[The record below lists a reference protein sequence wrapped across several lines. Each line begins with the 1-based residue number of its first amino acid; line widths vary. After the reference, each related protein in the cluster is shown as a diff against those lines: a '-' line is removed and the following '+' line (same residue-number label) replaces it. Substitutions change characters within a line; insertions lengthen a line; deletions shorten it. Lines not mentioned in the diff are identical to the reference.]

1 MTPHGYKSYFFPRR
15 GKRGGGIAF
24 IIRSN
29 LSRYVKLT
37 PLNYS
42 SFESVEMKLCVNQHS
57 VTSICLYRIH
67 HNKKNNVTF
76 PGFMCDFV
84 DMLSSYADSNSDLSF
99 IGDFNLHFDEPDE
112 SCVKRIN
119 AVLSDFQLLQLVDK
133 PTHNKNH
140 ILDWVVVQNERSLIT
155 FNDVHIYQGI
165 SDHFAIFGQIAI
177 SKPASAKRVVTS
189 RNLRAIDRDQLNAD
203 FSALS
208 SLNMNNLT
216 VDSLINTYNDTL
228 RFTLDQHAPL
238 ATRSVKDRPSAP
250 WLTTEVR
257 NARRER
263 RRAERRWRKTKL
275 SVHEQVYIDARNET
289 IKHITA
295 AKKEYYASKI
305 DSDGFSTK
313 QLFNVSSEL
322 LGKSKSSALPSNIPA
337 DELPDKFCQFFS
349 NKITGLREKLDSR
362 HCQPPCFA
370 IYDGPVFDSFSL
382 VCEEDIFALMKE
394 MPNKSCILD
403 PLPTDLVKQCA
414 ESLVPLITRIINESL
429 LSGVVPSKLKEAVIV
444 PLLKKHGLDCNNL
457 KNFRPVSNL
466 PFISKLLE
474 RVVLRQ
480 LQQHLVDNN
489 LLEIN
494 QSAYR
499 KGHSVETAVLSV
511 MDSLLTNSDEKSVS
525 LVALLDL
532 SAAFDTLDHS
542 ILLRRLEIT
551 FGIRGNVLKWF
562 CSYVSQRFQSV
573 IINGSTS
580 NPCPLLYGVPQ
591 GSVLGPVLFTLYSQS
606 LSDVINLHNCSFH
619 KYADDTVVFRSG
631 PPEKFELTKIAI
643 QKCISDILCWMDSNK
658 LMLNTDKTEV
668 MIVGTAS
675 RVKQVASNSITI
687 LNSDIKIQESVKY
700 LGVRLDQ
707 TLSMSSHISDVC
719 RSSFLSLRRI
729 GCIRS
734 YLSDRATSCL
744 VNSIITSRLDFCNS
758 SLTGITTDQ
767 LNRLQRIQN
776 CAARLIMKKRKY
788 DHITP
793 VIYEL
798 HWLPLEFRIQY
809 KLAVFAF
816 RHFEG
821 TLPTYLS
828 ATLCTYKPA
837 RSLRSSTE
845 RLLQS
850 PRVNLK
856 SAGERSFHFAAPAVW
871 NSLPN
876 SLRNIHSLPQFKKQ
890 LKTHLFLHAFPD
902 SQM

>member
-1 MTPHGYKSYFFPRR
+1 M
-15 GKRGGGIAF
+15 
-24 IIRSN
+24 
-29 LSRYVKLT
+29 
-37 PLNYS
+37 
-42 SFESVEMKLCVNQHS
+42 
-57 VTSICLYRIH
+57 
-67 HNKKNNVTF
+67 
-76 PGFMCDFV
+76 
-84 DMLSSYADSNSDLSF
+84 
-99 IGDFNLHFDEPDE
+99 FD
-112 SCVKRIN
+112 N
-119 AVLSDFQLLQLVDK
+119 
-133 PTHNKNH
+133 
-140 ILDWVVVQNERSLIT
+140 
-155 FNDVHIYQGI
+155 
-165 SDHFAIFGQIAI
+165 
-177 SKPASAKRVVTS
+177 
-189 RNLRAIDRDQLNAD
+189 
-203 FSALS
+203 
-208 SLNMNNLT
+208 
-216 VDSLINTYNDTL
+216 
-228 RFTLDQHAPL
+228 
-238 ATRSVKDRPSAP
+238 
-250 WLTTEVR
+250 
-257 NARRER
+257 
-263 RRAERRWRKTKL
+263 
-275 SVHEQVYIDARNET
+275 
-289 IKHITA
+289 
-295 AKKEYYASKI
+295 
-305 DSDGFSTK
+305 
-313 QLFNVSSEL
+313 
-322 LGKSKSSALPSNIPA
+322 
-337 DELPDKFCQFFS
+337 
-349 NKITGLREKLDSR
+349 
-362 HCQPPCFA
+362 
-370 IYDGPVFDSFSL
+370 FSL
-382 VCEEDIFALMKE
+382 VCEEDIFGLMKE
-394 MPNKSCILD
+394 MPSKSCILD

-429 LSGVVPSKLKEAVIV
+429 LSGVVPSKLKEAVVV

-480 LQQHLVDNN
+480 LQQHLFDNN

-511 MDSLLTNSDEKSVS
+511 MDSLLTNSDEKLVS

-542 ILLRRLEIT
+542 ILIRRLEIT

-562 CSYVSQRFQSV
+562 CSYVSQRFQS
-573 IINGSTS
+573 IIVNGSIS

-619 KYADDTVVFRSG
+619 KYADDTVVFQSG

-643 QKCISDILCWMDSNK
+643 QKCINDILCWMDSNK

-707 TLSMSSHISDVC
+707 TLSMSRHISDVC
-719 RSSFLSLRRI
+719 RSSFLSIRRI
-729 GCIRS
+729 GCIRP

-776 CAARLIMKKRKY
+776 CVARLIMKKRKY

-816 RHFEG
+816 RHFED

-845 RLLQS
+845 RLLKS

-871 NSLPN
+871 NSLPY